1 VKKPSAGSAS
11 ARGGQNYTSKSGQ
24 AVSAGGGLAIAAV
37 TKSLPNFTLP
47 PNQFSFQSANPLVT
61 PTTLSSRAALPTS
74 QASQTYYNTGN
85 NIESLSL
92 GGTPAKASLTQS
104 PAPVARSIAPGGTA
118 GLGVAVAA
126 PTTTQSG
133 LLAVAQGIPT
143 NKAAGVAL
151 SRNNTVALG
160 KGGDSFGA
168 GAIGGTGVGVTGSG
182 FTALNSANV
191 NDFLAAANKG
201 RNDLLAKM
209 GLPNTQQ

>member
-1 VKKPSAGSAS
+1 
-11 ARGGQNYTSKSGQ
+11 
-24 AVSAGGGLAIAAV
+24 
-37 TKSLPNFTLP
+37 
-47 PNQFSFQSANPLVT
+47 
-61 PTTLSSRAALPTS
+61 
-74 QASQTYYNTGN
+74 
-85 NIESLSL
+85 
-92 GGTPAKASLTQS
+92 
-104 PAPVARSIAPGGTA
+104 VARSIAPGGTA